1 MASRDVPG
9 GNGDEEAAWRELVA
23 HYDVPAAD
31 APWPEREDLAGPVQL
46 TGLAPETLPRES
58 GPLESQR
65 ESGPEPRRESGPPG
79 MPSSPGTRRRTA
91 ESADHEPDP
100 AEEHYVPPPPPPLP
114 RLDPITKGAWLAL
127 FGGPAYLL
135 IATAVGWVVPGI
147 AAFCAV
153 AAFVGGFAVL
163 VLRMDGG
170 PPRDSGPDDGAVV

>member
-1 MASRDVPG
+1 VASRDAPG
-9 GNGDEEAAWRELVA
+9 GSDDEEAAWRELVA
-23 HYDVPAAD
+23 HYDVPAAAD
-31 APWPEREDLAGPVQL
+31 APWPEREDLAGPVQV
-46 TGLAPETLPRES
+46 TGLAPET
-58 GPLESQR
+58 QR
-65 ESGPEPRRESGPPG
+65 EAPEHGPERARGPDPAPG
-79 MPSSPGTRRRTA
+79 AGRRTA
-91 ESADHEPDP
+91 GSAGYEPDP

-135 IATAVGWVVPGI
+135 IATAVGWAVSGI